1 MVLLLWFKKGRTG
14 AHQPNEMN
22 VMPMMMFGHHPAP
35 ILLWSHLEPRL
46 TFNQTK

>member
-22 VMPMMMFGHHPAP
+22 VMPMMTFVAIIWRRSFYGAT
-35 ILLWSHLEPRL
+35 LSHG
-46 TFNQTK
+46 